1 MYSKK
6 DAVSVLKNP
15 VTEGT
20 KIGAEALFRLH
31 APFVAAFLRR
41 LGVPAADIDD
51 LVQEVFLVVHRKGG
65 YEVGPAQPRSWL
77 GAIAVRVAS
86 TRRRS
91 QNRRRENLDESAFDL
106 AADLAAGPEDVMQA
120 RQRLGRV
127 EAALSSLDEDHR
139 GVFVLYELE
148 GESCQAIAHAFDVP
162 VGTIYS
168 RLHNARRRFMD
179 AHEAMLRKESRRL
192 GSAPPPKTGS
202 Q

>member
-1 MYSKK
+1 M
-6 DAVSVLKNP
+6 LKNP

-91 QNRRRENLDESAFDL
+91 QNRRRENLDDSAFDL
-106 AADLAAGPEDVMQA
+106 AADRSAGPDDVLNA
-120 RQRLGRV
+120 RQRLDRV
-127 EAALSSLDEDHR
+127 QAALSSLDDDHR

-148 GESCQAIAHAFDVP
+148 GESCQAIAEAFEVP
-162 VGTIYS
+162 VGTVYS

-179 AHEAMLRKESRRL
+179 AHEAALRRESRRP
-192 GSAPPPKTGS
+192 SSVQPPKTGS
-202 Q
+202 R